1 MNNQEYV
8 LNAYK
13 NALERVSA
21 EIKRKPNQTEEA
33 LIFSSILLTILS
45 MGIWGK
51 PSNVMGRA
59 CAMSLFRFI
68 TFNADES
75 YPSITQK
82 YRQKLCLSQKDLD
95 IQMVKAIEKAHQD
108 PLYDSSTVRTLIMSA
123 RAFCFEL
130 ETHRL
135 VNEYN
140 TYQEFADSVLQVIS
154 PVLANNLKNSYP
166 HDPNIVN
173 DAMSLIQK
181 YKEFAIETDDI
192 NAMLLVA

>member
-45 MGIWGK
+45 MGIWEK

-95 IQMVKAIEKAHQD
+95 IQTTYFKDI
-108 PLYDSSTVRTLIMSA
+108 SSDYKY
-123 RAFCFEL
+123 FKEL
-130 ETHRL
+130 D
-135 VNEYN
+135 Y
-140 TYQEFADSVLQVIS
+140 FK
-154 PVLANNLKNSYP
+154 KN
-166 HDPNIVN
+166 
-173 DAMSLIQK
+173 
-181 YKEFAIETDDI
+181 DI
-192 NAMLLVA
+192 IN